1 MKIAIV
7 TLPLNVNYGGILQA
21 YALKSMLEAM
31 GHEVTILDL
40 KDKIWKPVWWKA
52 PAIYMKRLVVK
63 LLKGS
68 SAPEVFRESRLE
80 RELPIVSRKLAEF
93 VADKM
98 NVRSLKTY
106 AEVKEGEYDAF
117 VVGSDQVWRPSY
129 AADIY
134 DNFLAFTKDWDVVRV
149 AYAASFG
156 TSELEFE
163 YTQLEICA
171 ELLSRFNAVSVREDA
186 AVRMCDE
193 WLDCDRAVHVLDPV
207 MFLTRDQISDLT
219 AGQDSDRYKGKVV
232 SYILDRAPHKF
243 NVLNFVCRALQKD
256 SEDVSAYPADASISL
271 DDRLMR
277 PLEEWLAAFASSEF
291 IVTDSFH
298 GCVLSILLHKPF
310 LVVGNRSR
318 GVSRIESLLKIFDLE
333 YRLVDAI
340 DPDDDGQGWLTEVD
354 WDRVD
359 EILNDRK
366 IQSLSFLSESL

>member
-1 MKIAIV
+1 M
-7 TLPLNVNYGGILQA
+7 
-21 YALKSMLEAM
+21 
-31 GHEVTILDL
+31 
-40 KDKIWKPVWWKA
+40 
-52 PAIYMKRLVVK
+52 
-63 LLKGS
+63 
-68 SAPEVFRESRLE
+68 
-80 RELPIVSRKLAEF
+80 
-93 VADKM
+93 
-98 NVRSLKTY
+98 
-106 AEVKEGEYDAF
+106 
-117 VVGSDQVWRPSY
+117 
-129 AADIY
+129 
-134 DNFLAFTKDWDVVRV
+134 
-149 AYAASFG
+149 
-156 TSELEFE
+156 
-163 YTQLEICA
+163 
-171 ELLSRFNAVSVREDA
+171 
-186 AVRMCDE
+186 
-193 WLDCDRAVHVLDPV
+193 
-207 MFLTRDQISDLT
+207 
-219 AGQDSDRYKGKVV
+219 
-232 SYILDRAPHKF
+232 
-243 NVLNFVCRALQKD
+243 QKD